1 MSKDLT
7 VVQTGWLEK
16 WEKAEIPWH
25 KPKVDNN
32 IQRHLEELTRG
43 QPSAS
48 ILVTWCGKSVDMPW
62 LCSQGYNVVGVEL
75 STVAVRQFFEENEIP
90 YSTLMT
96 QANGE
101 EFVVYRAQDRKLTI
115 FLGDYY
121 KLTPDLAGTFEAI
134 WDNNAFGSSPPADR
148 LQYIS
153 VLASLLKANGRVL
166 LANWEYGELIRD
178 TYPYSLSSSLVKEFF
193 QEKFEIKYLG
203 KCEIFTDYFIKKFNV
218 DFAYRNIHLLSK
230 KSV

>member
-16 WEKAEIPWH
+16 WKKAEIPWH
-25 KPKVDNN
+25 KPEVDNN
-32 IQRHLEELTRG
+32 VQRHLEELTQG

-62 LCSQGYNVVGVEL
+62 LCSQGYNVVGIEL
-75 STVAVRQFFEENEIP
+75 SAVAVRQFFEENKIP
-90 YSTLMT
+90 YSTSVTT

-101 EFVVYRAQDRKLTI
+101 EFVVYQAQDRKLTI

-153 VLASLLKANGRVL
+153 VLASLLMDECFLPTGSM
-166 LANWEYGELIRD
+166 E
-178 TYPYSLSSSLVKEFF
+178 S
-193 QEKFEIKYLG
+193 
-203 KCEIFTDYFIKKFNV
+203 
-218 DFAYRNIHLLSK
+218 
-230 KSV
+230 

>member
-7 VVQTGWLEK
+7 AVQAGWLEK
-16 WEKAEIPWH
+16 WKNAETPWH
-25 KPKVDNN
+25 KPEVDNN
-32 IQRHLEELTRG
+32 IQRHLEELTQG
-43 QPSAS
+43 QLSAS

-75 STVAVRQFFEENEIP
+75 STVAVRQFFEENKIP
-90 YSTLMT
+90 YSTEVLS
-96 QANGE
+96 GE
-101 EFVVYRAQDRKLTI
+101 EFVVYRARDRKLTI

-121 KLTPDLAGTFEAI
+121 KLTPDLAGTFEAV

-148 LQYIS
+148 QQYIS
-153 VLASLLKANGRVL
+153 VLASLLKPNGRVL

-193 QEKFEIKYLG
+193 QEKFEV
-203 KCEIFTDYFIKKFNV
+203 KCLRKCGIFTDYFIKKFNV
-218 DFAYRNIHLLSK
+218 DFAHRNIHLLSK
-230 KSV
+230 KSI